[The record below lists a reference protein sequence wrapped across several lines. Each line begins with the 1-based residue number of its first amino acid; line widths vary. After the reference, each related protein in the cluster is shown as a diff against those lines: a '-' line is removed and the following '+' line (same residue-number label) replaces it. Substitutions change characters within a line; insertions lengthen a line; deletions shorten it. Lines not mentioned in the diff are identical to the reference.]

1 MARIDES
8 AEAIAAD
15 LGHTYVGTE
24 HMLLALAADGDGVAG
39 RVLADLGVA
48 EEVRARLR
56 EIMASPGYRTG
67 SSQVVDESGNL
78 LGHVRGDEQGNLVIE
93 G

>member
-1 MARIDES
+1 MARIDEA
-8 AEAIAAD
+8 AEAIATD

-48 EEVRARLR
+48 EDVPARLR
-56 EIMASPGYRTG
+56 EIMASPGYGTP
-67 SSQVVDESGNL
+67 SDQVVDERGNL
-78 LGHVRGDEQGNLVIE
+78 IGHLREDE
-93 G
+93 